1 MRTRARTVDERREEL
16 MTKHGFATRAVTA
29 WMLIVGLS
37 ACGGGGGDG
46 PVTPSTPPPT
56 PAATVTAVGAG
67 ALVIHPSLDSRFG
80 FALETPMRIAE
91 TAGGTADWNF
101 ARFQTFLAGREV
113 ERNEIGSDVIRAAG
127 FGRVA
132 ASSNQVV
139 TAVFRINSDKFDR
152 IDISLGFG
160 DLKDARQFT
169 VAVPGTT
176 FTGVNISVTPLFA
189 PADGSMRAGR

>member
-1 MRTRARTVDERREEL
+1 MKGTRWPMAIGTL
-16 MTKHGFATRAVTA
+16 ALLAC
-29 WMLIVGLS
+29 LS
-37 ACGGGGGDG
+37 ACGGDGG
-46 PVTPSTPPPT
+46 PVTPPPVTVPAT
-56 PAATVTAVGAG
+56 PAATITAVGAG
-67 ALVIHPSLDSRFG
+67 ALVIHPSLDSRFA
-80 FALETPMRIAE
+80 FALATPMRLTE

-139 TAVFRINSDKFDR
+139 TAVFRMNSDDFDR
-152 IDISLGFG
+152 IDITLGFG

-176 FTGVNISVTPLFA
+176 FTGVNISLVPLFA
-189 PADGSMRAGR
+189 PPDGRLVAGR

>member
-1 MRTRARTVDERREEL
+1 
-16 MTKHGFATRAVTA
+16 MTKYGFAMRAATA
-29 WMLIVGLS
+29 LVLVGGLS
-37 ACGGGGGDG
+37 ACGGGGGG
-46 PVTPSTPPPT
+46 GGVTNVTAPPPT
-56 PAATVTAVGAG
+56 PTATITAVGNG

-80 FALETPMRIAE
+80 FALETPMRITE

-127 FGRVA
+127 YGRVA
-132 ASSNQVV
+132 ASSNQTV
-139 TAVFRINSDKFDR
+139 TALFRINSDDFDR
-152 IDISLGFG
+152 IDITLGFS

-176 FTGVNISVTPLFA
+176 FTSVNISLIPLFA
-189 PADGSMRAGR
+189 PPDGSLRAGH